1 MKLII
6 ADILKSEKDEA
17 KARRRAAREAAEQGT
32 AEPEEPQEEVEPK
45 KHREHKGRE
54 RKTEAGEEGG
64 DRVHRHHHRHRKEA
78 EEEPA
83 EGEAAEEGEG
93 EEEGAA
99 EAEEAAGEAEVQEE
113 EDVSEKKRK
122 HRREKS
128 RRRRDEEGTG
138 TGDASIANTP
148 TPAAEE
154 KEKEPETRESEGL
167 QRLRRASEQNQR
179 ARIRLECQELFGYTP
194 GVEQRLTP
202 PEPSDAPEDDSI
214 PTPDVYLNPDQLPDQ
229 TAQIPDH
236 PSMVLFDSLISPEGT
251 PAPAAASSETPA
263 PKSQPLSTRAL
274 VEIRNDLLPSRKQEM
289 TQLSIIIALERCI
302 IRQLRATDAPM
313 IETLADL
320 DVQSAGSLQNASTFA
335 KQCCVYLSL
344 LYQMDII
351 EEALI
356 LAWHR
361 NPIISLRYGLSK
373 TEVIAIRKAVLP
385 FVNYLLSPPAA
396 PQEAAPADEAEE
408 PELQVAATDDL

>member
-1 MKLII
+1 MTQTIRLYDIYR
-6 ADILKSEKDEA
+6 ADLFSRA
-17 KARRRAAREAAEQGT
+17 KAAELASHINT
-32 AEPEEPQEEVEPK
+32 
-45 KHREHKGRE
+45 
-54 RKTEAGEEGG
+54 
-64 DRVHRHHHRHRKEA
+64 
-78 EEEPA
+78 
-83 EGEAAEEGEG
+83 
-93 EEEGAA
+93 
-99 EAEEAAGEAEVQEE
+99 
-113 EDVSEKKRK
+113 
-122 HRREKS
+122 
-128 RRRRDEEGTG
+128 
-138 TGDASIANTP
+138 DADSVVLDFSDISFNNM
-148 TPAAEE
+148 
-154 KEKEPETRESEGL
+154 
-167 QRLRRASEQNQR
+167 ASFYT
-179 ARIRLECQELFGYTP
+179 FG
-194 GVEQRLTP
+194 Q
-202 PEPSDAPEDDSI
+202 
-214 PTPDVYLNPDQLPDQ
+214 
-229 TAQIPDH
+229 
-236 PSMVLFDSLISPEGT
+236 
-251 PAPAAASSETPA
+251 
-263 PKSQPLSTRAL
+263 
-274 VEIRNDLLPSRKQEM
+274 EIRNDLLPSRKQEM